1 MTFSLSAKSQLK
13 LALVHPDLKKVVEEA
28 IKIST
33 VDFAVGEGIRTLER
47 QRELVAA
54 GASHTMNSRH
64 LHGLAVDLF
73 ALVGGRVTWQ
83 PVVYNQIAN
92 AMLTAAAKL
101 HYPIIWGGSWVSF
114 PDLVHFELS
123 RKFYPDNETITKEQT

>member
-1 MTFSLSAKSQLK
+1 MTFSLSAKSQLR
-13 LALVHPDLKKVVEEA
+13 LALVHPDLKKVVEDA

-33 VDFAVGEGIRTLER
+33 VDFVVAEGVRTLER

-73 ALVGGRVTWQ
+73 ALVGNKVTWQ
-83 PVVYNQIAN
+83 PIVYNQIAN
-92 AMLTAAAKL
+92 AMLSAAAKQ
-101 HYPIIWGGSWVSF
+101 HIPITWGGSWTSF
-114 PDLVHFELS
+114 PDLVHWELS
-123 RKFYPDNETITKEQT
+123 RKFYPDHEPLKET

>member
-1 MTFSLSAKSQLK
+1 MTFSLSSKSQLK

-33 VDFAVGEGIRTLER
+33 VDFVVLEGLRTLER

-64 LHGLAVDLF
+64 LHGLAVDLG
-73 ALVGGRVTWQ
+73 ALVGGKITWQ
-83 PVVYNQIAN
+83 PKVYNHIAD
-92 AMLTAAAKL
+92 AMLVTAAKL
-101 HYPIIWGGSWVSF
+101 QISIKWGGSFLSF
-114 PDLVHFELS
+114 PDLVHFELD
-123 RKFYPDNETITKEQT
+123 RKFYPDSNLVNS